1 MKRYRE
7 LFAFP
12 QVIRLGIAAFPARLA
27 YGMLG
32 LGIFFK
38 AEQTTGSFAIAG
50 FAIGLASV
58 ATASTAGIRGS
69 IMDRWGQKWPLRI
82 LVPTYSMLVLN
93 LNQTDSTRAILIAP
107 N

>member
-38 AEQTTGSFAIAG
+38 AEQATCSFAIA
-50 FAIGLASV
+50 
-58 ATASTAGIRGS
+58 
-69 IMDRWGQKWPLRI
+69 
-82 LVPTYSMLVLN
+82 
-93 LNQTDSTRAILIAP
+93 
-107 N
+107 